1 VAIIELTRVQS
12 DYGFEAK
19 DENGYI
25 VRMDTSPE
33 TGGQNF
39 GARPMQLLL
48 TGLAGCASIDV
59 IGILKKQ
66 KQEIE
71 DYKVIV
77 NGTRETGKEPA
88 LWKSI
93 KIEFHLYGNIDESK
107 ARKAVDLSLEK
118 YCSVAATLIAAGA
131 SIDTNVK
138 IINHKS

>member
-1 VAIIELTRVQS
+1 MAIIELTRVQG

-25 VRMDTSPE
+25 VRMDSSPE

-59 IGILKKQ
+59 ISILKKQ
-66 KQEIE
+66 KQEI
-71 DYKVIV
+71 DAYKVIV

-88 LWKSI
+88 LWKNI
-93 KIEFHLYGNIDESK
+93 EIEFHLYGNVDEEK
-107 ARKAVDLSLEK
+107 ARKAVALSLEK

-131 SIDTNVK
+131 SINSNV
-138 IINHKS
+138 IINMK